1 MFTQFFGNYLL
12 NSGLVSPEKLSD
24 ALGKLSETK
33 LRLGVLAINAGIMTA
48 EQVDKVH
55 AEQQRVDKRIGEL
68 MVDMGYATN
77 EQIEMLLKT
86 QPCAHLLLGQ
96 TLVNDGVM
104 TNSQFEN
111 ALNSY
116 KEEMGISDEELGNS
130 DLGDFRSLVDKFY
143 HFDNDDNSSYL
154 QGYIVL
160 LFKNLVR
167 FIGTDFAPLDAE
179 KLCESIS
186 KSCLGQ
192 EIRGGVKALTLI
204 DADDDTLIEFAS
216 RFSGEHLTEND
227 DFTRDCISE
236 FLNLH
241 NGLYAVN
248 LSNETGYE
256 VELSPQIV
264 YNDINFDT
272 IQNSRVIPVCFS
284 FGTINFIIS
293 I

>member
-24 ALGKLSETK
+24 ALGRLSETK

-55 AEQQRVDKRIGEL
+55 AEQQKVDKRIGEL
-68 MVDMGYATN
+68 MVDMGYATE
-77 EQIEMLLKT
+77 EQIEKLLKT
-86 QPCAHLLLGQ
+86 QPSAHLLLGQ

-116 KEEMGISDEELGNS
+116 KKEMGISDADLEDS
-130 DLGDFRSLVDKFY
+130 DLGDFRPLVDKFY
-143 HFDNDDNSSYL
+143 NFDNEDNKSYL
-154 QGYIVL
+154 TGYIVL

-167 FIGTDFAPLDAE
+167 FIGTDFAPLSAKALLDN
-179 KLCESIS
+179 IS
-186 KSCLGQ
+186 RSCMGQ

-204 DADDDTLIEFAS
+204 DADDDSLIEFAS
-216 RFSGEHLTEND
+216 RFSGEHLTAND
-227 DFTRDCISE
+227 DFTRDCINE

-241 NGLYAVN
+241 NGLFAVN
-248 LSNETGYE
+248 LSNETGLE
-256 VELSPQIV
+256 IELSPQIV
-264 YNDINFDT
+264 YNDINLDT
-272 IQNSRVIPVCFS
+272 IKNSHVIPVCFS

>member
-12 NSGLVSPEKLSD
+12 NSGLVSPEKLSE

-48 EQVDKVH
+48 EQVDRVH
-55 AEQQRVDKRIGEL
+55 AEQQKVDKRIGEL
-68 MVDMGYATN
+68 MVEMGYATD
-77 EQIEMLLKT
+77 EQIDKLFRT
-86 QPCAHLLLGQ
+86 QPSAHLLLGQ

-116 KEEMGISDEELGNS
+116 KREMGVSDADLEVA
-130 DLGDFRSLVDKFY
+130 DLGDFRPLVDKFY
-143 HFDNDDNSSYL
+143 NFDNTDNKSYL
-154 QGYIVL
+154 SGYIVL

-167 FIGTDFAPLDAE
+167 FIGTDFAPLSAQE
-179 KLCESIS
+179 LMSNIS
-186 KSCLGQ
+186 RSCLGQ
-192 EIRGGVKALTLI
+192 EIHGGIKAITLI
-204 DADDDTLIEFAS
+204 DADDDSLIEFAS
-216 RFSGEHLTEND
+216 RFSGEHLTAND
-227 DFTRDCISE
+227 DYARDCINE

-241 NGLYAVN
+241 NGLFAVN
-248 LSNETGYE
+248 VSNETGLE
-256 VELSPQIV
+256 IELSPQTV
-264 YNDINFDT
+264 YNELNIDT
-272 IQNSRVIPVCFS
+272 INNSRVIPVCFS

>member
-12 NSGLVSPEKLSD
+12 NSGLVSPEKLSE

-48 EQVDKVH
+48 AQVDKVH
-55 AEQQRVDKRIGEL
+55 AEQQKVDKRIGEI

-77 EQIEMLLKT
+77 EQIESLLKT
-86 QPCAHLLLGQ
+86 QPSAHLLLGQ

-104 TNSQFEN
+104 TNTQFEN

-116 KEEMGISDEELGNS
+116 KAKMGISDEELNSS
-130 DLGDFRSLVDKFY
+130 DLGDFRPLIDKFY
-143 HFDNDDNSSYL
+143 NFDNEDNSSYL
-154 QGYIVL
+154 NGYIVL

-167 FIGTDFAPLDAE
+167 FIGSDFAPLNAE
-179 KLCESIS
+179 ELYDKIS
-186 KSCLGQ
+186 RSCLGQ
-192 EIRGGVKALTLI
+192 EIHGGIKALTLI

-216 RFSGEHLTEND
+216 RFSGEHLVQND
-227 DFTRDCISE
+227 DYTRDCINE

-241 NGLYAVN
+241 NGLFAVN
-248 LSNETGYE
+248 VSNETGLE
-256 VELSPQIV
+256 IELSPQIV
-264 YNDINFDT
+264 YDDINLAT
-272 IQNSRVIPVCFS
+272 IKNSHVIPVCFS